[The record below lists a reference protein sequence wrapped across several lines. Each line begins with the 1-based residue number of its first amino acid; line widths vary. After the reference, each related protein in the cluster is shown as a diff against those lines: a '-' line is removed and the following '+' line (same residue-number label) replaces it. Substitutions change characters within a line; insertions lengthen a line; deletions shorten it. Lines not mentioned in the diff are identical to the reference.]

1 MELVTGRAG
10 SPHITSQQDRQKHQG
25 IWGDG
30 AYILATG
37 NRLEPQ
43 VQSSNKILIKDG
55 ALMFQGALFSVKVG
69 TTDEITINNGNQGM
83 QRKDLVVAR
92 YTYDSSQQKESAEWV
107 VIQGEPA
114 ASNPVAPSGTS
125 GDIQTGDTTV
135 DCPFMIV
142 NLNGINV
149 TGVDIIPEV
158 ALGIP
163 TINASLSELT
173 NNLSFLKHKTVKNG
187 PYEFDCYTYMLNG
200 KKVATIHGSW
210 TGTSSQSSIV
220 GGFSVYTINNL
231 RLSPDDAELDIQK
244 HVSVDFNPG
253 TGGGGTLFI
262 GNYEGLSA
270 AMGANGHRSQI
281 SALYCIVTSPPR
293 AVKITWTLKCELYS

>member
-10 SPHITSQQDRQKHQG
+10 SPHITAQQDRQKHQG

-37 NRLEPQ
+37 NQLEPE

-92 YTYDSSQQKESAEWV
+92 YTYDSSQNIESAEWV
-107 VIQGEPA
+107 VIQGTPA

-125 GDIQTGDTTV
+125 GDIQAGDATV

-142 NLNGINV
+142 NLDGINV

-158 ALGIP
+158 LQTIPELIGKSIIESGSNANGNWRKWADGTIEQWGVKQANYLCDEAAGSGYFSTGIRVDFP
-163 TINASLSELT
+163 VKFGSNFEVNA
-173 NNLSFLKHKTVKNG
+173 NILKASASADFITLEGSNDTSG
-187 PYEFDCYTYMLNG
+187 FSIY
-200 KKVATIHGSW
+200 VATFYKQNQAR
-210 TGTSSQSSIV
+210 TGH
-220 GGFSVYTINNL
+220 FHW
-231 RLSPDDAELDIQK
+231 RA
-244 HVSVDFNPG
+244 
-253 TGGGGTLFI
+253 I
-262 GNYEGLSA
+262 G
-270 AMGANGHRSQI
+270 
-281 SALYCIVTSPPR
+281 
-293 AVKITWTLKCELYS
+293 K